1 MNIFKYI
8 KLSIREFIGLE
19 SDYESLLSNQEKIIQ
34 SLEKLE
40 NLEVENQQ
48 SNLSDYL
55 TFRNIIYFLIALSF
69 IGSGFWLYNTDF
81 FNNSILESIKS
92 LGELSKDLHKID
104 QTGVLSALKKLNE
117 NSVNLSKEEIKLL
130 MEIKNLLLKKGI
142 DENPS
147 LDRPVSDFIQP
158 RVGGRGLVFLTDE
171 DFNR

>member
-19 SDYESLLSNQEKIIQ
+19 SDYESLLSNQEKILQ

-55 TFRNIIYFLIALSF
+55 TLKNLIYFLIFLSF
-69 IGSGFWLYNTDF
+69 IGGGFWLYNTDF

-130 MEIKNLLLKKGI
+130 LEIKNLLLKKGI
-142 DENPS
+142 DENQS
-147 LDRPVSDFIQP
+147 LNRPASDIFNNK
-158 RVGGRGLVFLTDE
+158 RLVWGDYE
-171 DFNR
+171 D